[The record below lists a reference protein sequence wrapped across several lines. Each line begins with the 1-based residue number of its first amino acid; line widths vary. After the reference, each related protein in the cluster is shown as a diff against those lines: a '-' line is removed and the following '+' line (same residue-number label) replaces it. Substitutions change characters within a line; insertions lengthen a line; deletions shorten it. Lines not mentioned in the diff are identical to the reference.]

1 MVQTLGPW
9 AQHVCQVCWAGVVR
23 CNLES
28 GGSNSNDGS
37 EASPFLTIQYAIDN
51 VPTGDTVIVKPGT
64 YSESISIQ
72 GKGITLGSLFL
83 TTGDTSKVS
92 STIIDGSNGWGID
105 INNSSSGTIQST
117 TKISGLTIKNGNAQS
132 SSSGHGAGVRVFFY
146 DEVLIDRCVIRDNRD
161 YAGSGIS
168 VVENVNTVKVTNS
181 KIISNENYGGN
192 GAGINVGMNFY
203 SNIGRFEIRNSIIAD
218 NTGANDGGGICS
230 YADTTI
236 IANCTITGNEAG
248 WASGVCFYNAGGDS
262 ALLLNSI
269 ISQNSTGGSI

>member
-1 MVQTLGPW
+1 M
-9 AQHVCQVCWAGVVR
+9 
-23 CNLES
+23 
-28 GGSNSNDGS
+28 
-37 EASPFLTIQYAIDN
+37 
-51 VPTGDTVIVKPGT
+51 
-64 YSESISIQ
+64 
-72 GKGITLGSLFL
+72 GSLFL

-230 YADTTI
+230 YAETTI

-269 ISQNSTGGSI
+269 ISQNSTGGSISNTQFYQDENGGPVVLKNNYSNDFQFNIARSSGNVISLADPFVNRTNGDFSLKSSSPAIGGGTASIRFE